1 MKKRKAKEA
10 TVKADNK
17 SKAPKPSDSSAGR
30 GLNIHRPRVFVKKV
44 RYVVEAVPDQ
54 YSFYLHDGKTIK
66 NLSDLIHALDSMP
79 DEIFYYHANDQKN
92 DFSNWI
98 RDIISEH
105 ELATSISGRNRLDT
119 KKEIIRFLRKRGAFK
134 G

>member
-1 MKKRKAKEA
+1 MKAWER
-10 TVKADNK
+10 
-17 SKAPKPSDSSAGR
+17 
-30 GLNIHRPRVFVKKV
+30 
-44 RYVVEAVPDQ
+44 
-54 YSFYLHDGKTIK
+54 
-66 NLSDLIHALDSMP
+66 MP